1 MMKLFGRQ
9 ALIAVCLCLAAGTL
23 AVAAASNLGASTRPA
38 EAPSVA
44 AAPRARIWYPA
55 ARAPTLALPGGQRR
69 TIRSILNITAPIAY
83 GSFVWNETGIPP
95 AAIWV
100 RIDLGRQ
107 LISVFRGGHEIG
119 AAVILYGADGKSTPA
134 GAFKILQKAKDYR
147 SHTYDAPMPY
157 MLRLTNDGVAI
168 HASNVRSGFATHGC
182 IGVPEEFARKLFEQA
197 QLGDLVVV
205 IPTVKSRAAF
215 FPAERES

>member
-1 MMKLFGRQ
+1 MIKLFGKQ
-9 ALIAVCLCLAAGTL
+9 ALIAICLYLAAGTQ
-23 AVAAASNLGASTRPA
+23 AVSAASNSGALNRAA
-38 EAPSVA
+38 EAPSPA
-44 AAPRARIWYPA
+44 AAGPRIWYRA

-69 TIRSILNITAPIAY
+69 MIRSILNITAPMAY
-83 GSFVWNETGIPP
+83 GGFVWNEEGIPP

-119 AAVILYGADGKSTPA
+119 TAVILYGAGGKPTPA
-134 GAFKILQKAKDYR
+134 GVFKILQKAEDYH

-168 HASNVRSGFATHGC
+168 HASNVQKGSATHGC
-182 IGVPEEFARKLFEQA
+182 IGVPREFARKLFEQA

-205 IPTVKSRAAF
+205 IPPGKSRAAVI
-215 FPAERES
+215 PAERES